1 MECRKLEITL
11 VSANSLPDVRS
22 LGQMKVY
29 AKVSIKGESKTSKRS
44 PVDFEGETNPRWN
57 FRTEYTIS
65 ESAVQQPDVK
75 ISIRL
80 YCKRTLGN
88 RFIGDVSIP
97 IKSLFDKG
105 IKADKILSYRVA
117 GTENGVVNI
126 LYRFGNEKVLVRK
139 PSSWKNIAF
148 EVGFFVLLGGAVLL
162 LADNNSK
169 NSIEDNKSNVRV
181 DDDNVGDDDDDDDDD
196 VFYDAC

>member
-75 ISIRL
+75 ISIKL

-88 RFIGDVSIP
+88 RFIGNVSIP

-139 PSSWKNIAF
+139 PSGWKNIAF

-169 NSIEDNKSNVRV
+169 NYVEDNESNVRV
-181 DDDNVGDDDDDDDDD
+181 DHDDNVGDDDDDDD